1 VAKIKDKDL
10 KPNSKPNSEYTGKGQ
25 IINIDSTTI
34 VVIAA
39 IEPEE
44 PTDPEEGE
52 PLFHSHIWVKGTL
65 LYFITDNG
73 SQNNLIST

>member
-10 KPNSKPNSEYTGKGQ
+10 KPNSEYTGKGQ

-34 VVIAA
+34 VVIVA

-52 PLFHSHIWVKGTL
+52 PLFHSLGEGDPVVF
-65 LYFITDNG
+65 YY
-73 SQNNLIST
+73 